1 MDEDERMRKGAGKRG
16 GRTEKA
22 RPAKQQEAP
31 ISSQSLT
38 MNGGSI
44 AGVGA
49 IGPGSTVNIY
59 NQQISPHPSENLS
72 GDTNLVRREALTTP
86 DMKAHE
92 LSDPF
97 EAWIDQSKERWNELA
112 ATVPDGL
119 KARFNRGCYI
129 IAFQIRDKF
138 PKINLI
144 DLPGRIRAAEAYL
157 TSETGFS
164 AGEDVLKVKL
174 YALNDTAEFWTGAQ
188 ETSEFN
194 VPLRGDFWRIS
205 LDGSAFR
212 ICGYSED
219 RQYRQPPEKLLYLDR
234 VVLRAADGVHH
245 TARLARQLGAP
256 EARISFSMICTGLAG
271 RKLSRPPHDERVDDY
286 KASRQDEI
294 RLDVEYGVQE
304 VEERLTEIVQELLEP
319 LGALFNFKKI
329 GPDDIQPRVDDMF
342 ERERIAKAGGQ
353 MPKRPSGAAS

>member
-1 MDEDERMRKGAGKRG
+1 MSVDEFERMRQTLREGMAQAQ
-16 GRTEKA
+16 A
-22 RPAKQQEAP
+22 RND
-31 ISSQSLT
+31 SFDL
-38 MNGGSI
+38 
-44 AGVGA
+44 
-49 IGPGSTVNIY
+49 
-59 NQQISPHPSENLS
+59 
-72 GDTNLVRREALTTP
+72 
-86 DMKAHE
+86 
-92 LSDPF
+92 
-97 EAWIDQSKERWNELA
+97 WITQSKEQWDELA

-119 KARFNRGCYI
+119 KARFNRGYYI

-144 DLPGRIRAAEAYL
+144 DLTGKIRAAEDNL
-157 TSETGFS
+157 TVETGFS
-164 AGEDVLKVKL
+164 AGDDVLKVKL
-174 YALNDTAEFWTGAQ
+174 YALNDTIEFWTGAE

-219 RQYRQPPEKLLYLDR
+219 QQYRHPPEKLLYLER

-245 TARLARQLGAP
+245 IARLARQLGAP
-256 EARISFSMICTGLAG
+256 EARISFSMIWTGLAG
-271 RKLSRPPHDERVDDY
+271 RKLSRPPHDERIDDY

-294 RLDVEYGVQE
+294 RLDVEYKIQE
-304 VEERLTEIVQELLEP
+304 VEERLTEIAQQLLEP
-319 LGALFNFKKI
+319 LGALFNFTKI